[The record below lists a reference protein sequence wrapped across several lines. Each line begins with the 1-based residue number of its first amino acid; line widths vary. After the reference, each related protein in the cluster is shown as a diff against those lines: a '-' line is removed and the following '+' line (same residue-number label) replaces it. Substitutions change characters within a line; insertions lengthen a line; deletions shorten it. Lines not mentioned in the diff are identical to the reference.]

1 MYPILLTLGENIDKV
16 FSSFDLLVFHF
27 FGSMQCTFLTYV
39 AKFFTTFGD
48 EGFIIPLVVLGIVLC
63 FFKKT
68 RKFGFSLII
77 AVVIGTLVT
86 NIVVKPMALRIRP
99 YNTLQGNSDY
109 WNWYIGAGA
118 LSESDYSFPS
128 GHTTGAFEV
137 ATALFLCF
145 KSEKKKIAYIF
156 PAIAICTMGS
166 RVYLMVHYASDV
178 LAGLVVGIVA
188 GILGYLIAKFI
199 VKFIFEKTKL
209 DNIDAAKLFKKLTE
223 KTNGKLAP
231 VAIIL
236 AVVCIFLYAFIPS
249 LTEGGDK
256 AVRCAYNEEYDCYN
270 EARVDD
276 KDYPAIDGK
285 NYCKIHWKQ
294 LNDIKE

>member
-16 FSSFDLLVFHF
+16 FSSFDLWVFHF

-128 GHTTGAFEV
+128 GHTT
-137 ATALFLCF
+137 
-145 KSEKKKIAYIF
+145 
-156 PAIAICTMGS
+156 
-166 RVYLMVHYASDV
+166 
-178 LAGLVVGIVA
+178 
-188 GILGYLIAKFI
+188 
-199 VKFIFEKTKL
+199 
-209 DNIDAAKLFKKLTE
+209 
-223 KTNGKLAP
+223 AP

>member
-16 FSSFDLLVFHF
+16 FSSFDLWVFHF

-68 RKFGFSLII
+68 RKFGFSIII

-137 ATALFLCF
+137 AIVLFLCF

>member
-16 FSSFDLLVFHF
+16 FSSFDLWVFHF

-48 EGFIIPLVVLGIVLC
+48 ESFIIPLVVLGIVLC

-68 RKFGFSLII
+68 RKFGFSIII

-236 AVVCIFLYAFIPS
+236 AVVCIFLCAFIPS
-249 LTEGGDK
+249 LTEGGDE
-256 AVRCAYNEEYDCYN
+256 AIRCAYNEEYDCYN

>member
-1 MYPILLTLGENIDKV
+1 MKGTVKWFN
-16 FSSFDLLVFHF
+16 
-27 FGSMQCTFLTYV
+27 
-39 AKFFTTFGD
+39 D
-48 EGFIIPLVVLGIVLC
+48 EKGFGFI
-63 FFKKT
+63 
-68 RKFGFSLII
+68 
-77 AVVIGTLVT
+77 
-86 NIVVKPMALRIRP
+86 
-99 YNTLQGNSDY
+99 
-109 WNWYIGAGA
+109 
-118 LSESDYSFPS
+118 
-128 GHTTGAFEV
+128 TGEDG
-137 ATALFLCF
+137 
-145 KSEKKKIAYIF
+145 K
-156 PAIAICTMGS
+156 
-166 RVYLMVHYASDV
+166 DV
-178 LAGLVVGIVA
+178 FAHFTQIQKDG
-188 GILGYLIAKFI
+188 
-199 VKFIFEKTKL
+199 
-209 DNIDAAKLFKKLTE
+209 FKKLTE

>member
-1 MYPILLTLGENIDKV
+1 M
-16 FSSFDLLVFHF
+16 
-27 FGSMQCTFLTYV
+27 
-39 AKFFTTFGD
+39 
-48 EGFIIPLVVLGIVLC
+48 GIVLC

-68 RKFGFSLII
+68 RKFGFSIII

>member
-16 FSSFDLLVFHF
+16 FSSFDLWVFHF

-145 KSEKKKIAYIF
+145 KSEKIAYIF

>member
-16 FSSFDLLVFHF
+16 FSSFDLWVFRF

-68 RKFGFSLII
+68 RKFGFSIII

-128 GHTTGAFEV
+128 GHTTGDLKLLPLYSF
-137 ATALFLCF
+137 ALKVRKR
-145 KSEKKKIAYIF
+145 KSPIF
-156 PAIAICTMGS
+156 
-166 RVYLMVHYASDV
+166 
-178 LAGLVVGIVA
+178 
-188 GILGYLIAKFI
+188 
-199 VKFIFEKTKL
+199 
-209 DNIDAAKLFKKLTE
+209 
-223 KTNGKLAP
+223 
-231 VAIIL
+231 
-236 AVVCIFLYAFIPS
+236 S
-249 LTEGGDK
+249 L
-256 AVRCAYNEEYDCYN
+256 
-270 EARVDD
+270 
-276 KDYPAIDGK
+276 
-285 NYCKIHWKQ
+285 Q
-294 LNDIKE
+294 

>member
-16 FSSFDLLVFHF
+16 FSSFDLWVFHF

-48 EGFIIPLVVLGIVLC
+48 EGFIIPLVVVGAILC
-63 FFKKT
+63 LFKRT
-68 RKFGFSLII
+68 RKFGLSLIF

-86 NIVVKPMALRIRP
+86 NIVVKPMALRVRP
-99 YNTLQGNSDY
+99 YNTLQGNADY
-109 WNWYIGAGA
+109 WKWYIGAGA

-145 KSEKKKIAYIF
+145 KSEKKKIAYLF
-156 PAIAICTMGS
+156 PVIALCTMGS
-166 RVYLMVHYASDV
+166 RVYLMVHYATDV

-188 GILGYLIAKFI
+188 GVLGYLIAKFI
-199 VKFIFEKTKL
+199 VKFI
-209 DNIDAAKLFKKLTE
+209 LTD
-223 KTNGKLAP
+223 KTNGKAAP
-231 VAIIL
+231 VAIVL
-236 AVVCIFLYAFIPS
+236 AIVCIFLYAFIPS

-256 AVRCAYNEEYDCYN
+256 AVRCAYNGEYDCYN

-276 KDYPAIDGK
+276 KDYPPIDGK

-294 LNDIKE
+294 LNGVD

>member
-16 FSSFDLLVFHF
+16 FSSFDLWVFHF

-68 RKFGFSLII
+68 RKFGFSLIF

-118 LSESDYSFPS
+118 LR
-128 GHTTGAFEV
+128 
-137 ATALFLCF
+137 L
-145 KSEKKKIAYIF
+145 
-156 PAIAICTMGS
+156 
-166 RVYLMVHYASDV
+166 
-178 LAGLVVGIVA
+178 
-188 GILGYLIAKFI
+188 
-199 VKFIFEKTKL
+199 
-209 DNIDAAKLFKKLTE
+209 
-223 KTNGKLAP
+223 
-231 VAIIL
+231 
-236 AVVCIFLYAFIPS
+236 FIP
-249 LTEGGDK
+249 
-256 AVRCAYNEEYDCYN
+256 VRPHNRCF
-270 EARVDD
+270 
-276 KDYPAIDGK
+276 
-285 NYCKIHWKQ
+285 
-294 LNDIKE
+294 

>member
-16 FSSFDLLVFHF
+16 FSSFDLWVFHF

-118 LSESDYSFPS
+118 LGENDEDAEIDEYREKIEKLHLPQEADEKLHKELQRLEKQPYGSAEASVIRNYLD
-128 GHTTGAFEV
+128 V
-137 ATALFLCF
+137 ALELPWNTRTRERTDIRVARRILDEDHFGL
-145 KSEKKKIAYIF
+145 EKVKDRI
-156 PAIAICTMGS
+156 TE
-166 RVYLMVHYASDV
+166 YLAVRQ
-178 LAGLVVGIVA
+178 
-188 GILGYLIAKFI
+188 
-199 VKFIFEKTKL
+199 
-209 DNIDAAKLFKKLTE
+209 
-223 KTNGKLAP
+223 LAP
-231 VAIIL
+231 DVKGGVLSLVGPPGTGKTSIAMSIAHATNRKLSRISLGGVHDEAEIREYEELVPMFERMRDLAAIL
-236 AVVCIFLYAFIPS
+236 R
-249 LTEGGDK
+249 K
-256 AVRCAYNEEYDCYN
+256 KRMK
-270 EARVDD
+270 R
-276 KDYPAIDGK
+276 
-285 NYCKIHWKQ
+285 
-294 LNDIKE
+294 

>member
-16 FSSFDLLVFHF
+16 FSSFDLWVFHF

-188 GILGYLIAKFI
+188 GILGYLIAICI